1 MLLKIVRLMRPR
13 RPMGFLAATEDALAC
28 ALNDARARGCGAD
41 GLLALGDLYPAG
53 DISPSYVLPPS
64 TPDSPLYMNSRIRPQ
79 PRLNVC

>member
-1 MLLKIVRLMRPR
+1 MVVQKMVNPNPTPSSEPLHSVIRSESSSIPAM
-13 RPMGFLAATEDALAC
+13 
-28 ALNDARARGCGAD
+28 GCGAD